1 MVVLQPATTV
11 APITDPTVTAAQQ
24 SSCNGGND
32 GSVTLTELAD
42 QVAIFTATTL
52 LQDLLLIQ
60 LYGLQQQVHHI
71 LFFYV
76 KDSKGCVGSVF
87 VVNITEPTA

>member
-11 APITDPTVTAAQQ
+11 SPITDPTVTAAQQ
-24 SSCNGGND
+24 SSCNAGND

-60 LYGLQQQVHHI
+60 LYRITAAGSPYT
-71 LFFYV
+71 FFYV
-76 KDSKGCVGSVF
+76 KDSKGV
-87 VVNITEPTA
+87 